1 MENGERTTKLMQLD
15 WGFWFYADNK
25 RYFDAFR
32 DTEVWLADFPFTEWH
47 NMHHLYVV
55 TSKVFRRRERR
66 LSKAAKETEAGGKD
80 LKLSEHWTSVLAWKG
95 IFLRRYDRFDPESR
109 FTTY

>member
-1 MENGERTTKLMQLD
+1 
-15 WGFWFYADNK
+15 
-25 RYFDAFR
+25 
-32 DTEVWLADFPFTEWH
+32 
-47 NMHHLYVV
+47 MHHLYVV
-55 TSKVFRRRERR
+55 ARKVFRRRERR

-80 LKLSEHWTSVLAWKG
+80 LKLVEHWTSVLAWKG